1 MKRSKKNEIRR
12 ELCWDLVENGI
23 SYCFVKIVDVNK
35 MIVDVIVNEFVYY
48 DNDCLVEYERNGPM
62 VRFIINDLDEF
73 EKKYIDKFLEKVRN
87 KMSKTRYFRDA
98 EIFEA
103 KFKEYDGFEKFIMY
117 VGDDERIIVRGLLYL
132 KIRLSKDVLDKIK
145 LMLVK

>member
-1 MKRSKKNEIRR
+1 MRRKNEIRR
-12 ELCWDLVENGI
+12 ELCWDLSENGI

-35 MIVDVIVNEFVYY
+35 MIVEVIVNEFVYY
-48 DNDCLVEYERNGPM
+48 DNDCLVEYERDGNM

-73 EKKYIDKFLEKVRN
+73 EKKYLDKFLDKVRN

-98 EIFEA
+98 EILEA
-103 KFKEYDGFEKFIMY
+103 KFKEYDEFEKFIMY
-117 VGDDERIIVRGLLYL
+117 VSDDERIIVRGLLYL
-132 KIRLSKDVLDKIK
+132 KMRLSKDVLDKIK